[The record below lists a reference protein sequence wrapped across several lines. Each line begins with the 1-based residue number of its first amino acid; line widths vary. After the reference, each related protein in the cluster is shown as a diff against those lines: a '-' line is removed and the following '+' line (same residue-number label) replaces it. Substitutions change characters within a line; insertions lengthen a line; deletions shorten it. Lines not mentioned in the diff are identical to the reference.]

1 MTLSQ
6 TQIGESVCID
16 KMNLNQDQ
24 VRRLRSLGMM
34 EGTKVKVLQKKR
46 SGTLVVDVRGTRF
59 AIGYQMG
66 DEIGVKAL

>member
-6 TQIGESVCID
+6 TQISESVCID

-66 DEIGVKAL
+66 DEIGVKAV